1 MPRVSPEEAREAAA
15 GYRGTGLDEFAQCYV
30 CGPEREDAFGVFPAR
45 VGDREVVASPWTPPA
60 WTADDE
66 GRARP
71 EHVWAVL
78 DCPTYY
84 ASYLDGPQWSF
95 LVRLQVRID
104 APVAVGEEHV
114 VVAWPLGVEGRK
126 RHAAAAVL
134 DRDGALLALGRGS
147 WSSPA
152 ERDTSL
158 GPMSIVIVGAGP
170 NLGLAIARRFG
181 REGFAVGLVSRTQAK
196 LDDLASQLESEGVT
210 AAGAAADIRDSDA
223 LTAAIRSLAERLGE
237 VEVLEYSPLPAPE
250 FMKPILETT
259 VDDVRGP
266 IEFSILGAV
275 AATQAVVGPMRDAGR
290 GTILFTT
297 GGAAI
302 NPYPLRAGVG
312 ISFAGEV
319 AYARMLHDELADSGV
334 HVAHTAIGGRIAP
347 GMDHEP
353 SDVAD
358 VLWSHHA
365 DRGAFQTRLGIPD

>member
-1 MPRVSPEEAREAAA
+1 
-15 GYRGTGLDEFAQCYV
+15 
-30 CGPEREDAFGVFPAR
+30 
-45 VGDREVVASPWTPPA
+45 
-60 WTADDE
+60 
-66 GRARP
+66 
-71 EHVWAVL
+71 
-78 DCPTYY
+78 
-84 ASYLDGPQWSF
+84 
-95 LVRLQVRID
+95 
-104 APVAVGEEHV
+104 
-114 VVAWPLGVEGRK
+114 
-126 RHAAAAVL
+126 
-134 DRDGALLALGRGS
+134 
-147 WSSPA
+147 
-152 ERDTSL
+152 
-158 GPMSIVIVGAGP
+158 MSIVIVGAGP

-210 AAGAAADIRDSDA
+210 AAGAAADIRDSNA
-223 LTAAIRSLAERLGE
+223 LTATIRSRAERLGE
-237 VEVLEYSPLPAPE
+237 IEVLEYSPLPAPE

-353 SDVAD
+353 GDVAD

-365 DRGAFQTRLGIPD
+365 ERGAFQTRLGIPD